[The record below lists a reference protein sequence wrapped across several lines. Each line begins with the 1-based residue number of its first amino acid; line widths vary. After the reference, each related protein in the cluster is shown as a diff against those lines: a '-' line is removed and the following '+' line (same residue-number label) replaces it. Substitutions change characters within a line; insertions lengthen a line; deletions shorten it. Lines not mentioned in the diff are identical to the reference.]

1 MADGHDQFIAGFM
14 DDYFA
19 ECDEHLVTVRDLLL
33 TLERSLGSAAPQG
46 ALDELFRSFH
56 SIKGISGMVEL
67 RPAEMLAHEMESY
80 LRALRQR
87 DTSLSQ
93 AGVDALIAGV
103 DALERVIAAR
113 REERQGPD
121 VAPVLKGIAA
131 VVPGTDPDAGA
142 APPEAAAIPSG
153 ADWIVTF
160 TPSADLSQRGITVD
174 VVRTRLR
181 EHGTIVSASPRILEG
196 GIAFEFGLA
205 GRLDDDTRAA
215 WAADGLVAAPP
226 ISGAAPSPDV
236 TPDAEPDESADNAV
250 PVVSHYVRVDL
261 ARLDDLMR
269 MIGDLVISRAR
280 LEDALARIEPRV
292 PAVDWRAV
300 QESSAAIERHLR
312 DLREGVVRVR
322 LVPVG
327 EIFRR
332 MPFVVRDLARE
343 SGARVN
349 LVLKGQDTEIDKFL
363 IERMMD
369 PVLHLVRNAV
379 THAFESPEERRA
391 AGKPEVGTLTMSA
404 TTVGESVVLDIA
416 DDGRGVDVERVA
428 RRARE
433 LQLPVPDVLDDDA
446 VLDLLSAA
454 GFSTRDETDRG
465 SGRGVGMTVV
475 RSTVQQ
481 LDGRMWL
488 HTEPGRGTRFT
499 IELPLTLSITE
510 AMIAT
515 VGDRT
520 FAIPQTAVR
529 EVIEI
534 DPAALR
540 RIEHHELAPYRGGT
554 LPVVR
559 LSRIFD
565 IGERPRRSLHAFVVG
580 AGSEAV
586 AVAVDRIAGQ
596 REIVV
601 RAMAD
606 SMVRVSGVSGATD
619 LGDGRVV
626 LILNLAALARAG
638 QEPGGGTGRLR
649 SVS

>member
-1 MADGHDQFIAGFM
+1 MASGDDPFIAGFM

-19 ECDEHLVTVRDLLL
+19 ECEEHLVAIRDLLL
-33 TLERSLGSAAPQG
+33 TLERSVGGAPPRV

-67 RPAEMLAHEMESY
+67 RPAELLAHEMESY

-87 DTSLSQ
+87 DTALSQ

-103 DALERVIAAR
+103 EALERVIAAR
-113 REERQGPD
+113 REQRQGPD
-121 VAPVLKGIAA
+121 IAPALTGIAA
-131 VVPGTDPDAGA
+131 VVPAAPRPADGTDAVDEGPR
-142 APPEAAAIPSG
+142 SFV
-153 ADWIVTF
+153 DWRVVF
-160 TPSADLSQRGITVD
+160 TPSPELNQRGITVD

-181 EHGTIVSASPRILEG
+181 EHGTIVTATPRILER
-196 GIAFEFGLA
+196 GIAFEFGFA
-205 GRLDDDTRAA
+205 GSIDDETIRA
-215 WAADGLVAAPP
+215 WAADGIVVTPAGGEAAAEAAPE
-226 ISGAAPSPDV
+226 SDVDEAADH
-236 TPDAEPDESADNAV
+236 AV

-280 LEDALARIEPRV
+280 LEDALARVEPRV
-292 PAVDWRAV
+292 PAVDWRAI
-300 QESSAAIERHLR
+300 QETSAAIERHLR

-343 SGARVN
+343 SGARIN
-349 LVLKGQDTEIDKFL
+349 LVLRGQDTEIDKFL

-379 THAFESPEERRA
+379 SHAFESPDERRA
-391 AGKPEVGTLTMSA
+391 AGKPEEGMLTMAA
-404 TTVGESVVLDIA
+404 TTVGESVVLEIA
-416 DDGRGVDVERVA
+416 DDGRGIDVEAVA
-428 RRARE
+428 GRARA
-433 LQLPVPDVLDDDA
+433 LHLPVPDAPDDA
-446 VLDLLSAA
+446 ALLDLLCTA
-454 GFSTRDETDRG
+454 GFSTREDSDRA

-475 RSTVQQ
+475 RSAVQQ
-481 LDGRMWL
+481 LDGRMSL

-520 FAIPQTAVR
+520 FAVPQTAVR

-540 RIEHHELAPYRGGT
+540 RVENHELAPYRGGT

-559 LSRIFD
+559 LSRVFG

-580 AGSEAV
+580 TGQDAV

-606 SMVRVSGVSGATD
+606 SMVRVGGVSGATD

-626 LILNLAALARAG
+626 LILNLAAMALAG
-638 QEPGGGTGRLR
+638 QGGGGTRWLR

>member
-1 MADGHDQFIAGFM
+1 MADSDQFIAGFM

-19 ECDEHLVTVRDLLL
+19 ECDEHLVAIRDLLL
-33 TLERSLGSAAPQG
+33 TLERSLGGPPPG
-46 ALDELFRSFH
+46 VALDELFRSFH

-67 RPAEMLAHEMESY
+67 RPAELLAHEMESY

-87 DTSLSQ
+87 DTSLTQ
-93 AGVDALIAGV
+93 EGVDALVAGV
-103 DALERVIAAR
+103 EALERVIAAR
-113 REERQGPD
+113 REQRQGPD
-121 VAPVLKGIAA
+121 IAPTLTSIAA
-131 VVPGTDPDAGA
+131 VVPAGRQA
-142 APPEAAAIPSG
+142 VAGEDGEGAGEQPG
-153 ADWIVTF
+153 ADWMVTF
-160 TPSADLSQRGITVD
+160 TPTPALNARGITVD
-174 VVRTRLR
+174 VVRARLR
-181 EHGTIVSASPRILEG
+181 ERGTIVGATPRILES
-196 GIAFEFGLA
+196 GIAFEFGFA
-205 GRLDDDTRAA
+205 GSLDDETIGA
-215 WAADGLVAAPP
+215 WAAEGIAVTRPSAETAPAGAGPDSDVDEAA
-226 ISGAAPSPDV
+226 DH
-236 TPDAEPDESADNAV
+236 AV

-261 ARLDDLMR
+261 ARLDNLMR

-280 LEDALARIEPRV
+280 LEDALARVEPRV
-292 PAVDWRAV
+292 PAVDWRAI

-322 LVPVG
+322 LVPIG

-343 SGARVN
+343 SGARIN
-349 LVLKGQDTEIDKFL
+349 LVLRGQETEIDKFL

-379 THAFESPEERRA
+379 SHGFESPEERRA
-391 AGKPEVGTLTMSA
+391 AGKPDAGTLTMSA
-404 TTVGESVVLDIA
+404 ATVGESVVLEIT
-416 DDGRGVDVERVA
+416 DDGRGIDREEVA
-428 RRARE
+428 RRARA
-433 LQLPVPDVLDDDA
+433 LHMPVPEPLDDA
-446 VLDLLSAA
+446 ATLDLLCTA
-454 GFSTRDETDRG
+454 GFSTREETDRA

-481 LDGRMWL
+481 LDGRMSL
-488 HTEPGRGTRFT
+488 HSEPGRGTRFT

-520 FAIPQTAVR
+520 FAVPQTAVR

-534 DPAALR
+534 DPADLR
-540 RIEHHELAPYRGGT
+540 QIENHELAPYRGGT

-559 LSRIFD
+559 LSRVFD
-565 IGERPRRSLHAFVVG
+565 IGERPRRALHAFVVG
-580 AGSEAV
+580 AGHDAV

-606 SMVRVSGVSGATD
+606 SMVKVNGVSGATD

-638 QEPGGGTGRLR
+638 QEPGDGARRLR
-649 SVS
+649 SAS

>member
-1 MADGHDQFIAGFM
+1 MPDDGDFIAGFM

-19 ECDEHLVTVRDLLL
+19 ECDEHLVAVRDLLL
-33 TLERSLGSAAPQG
+33 TLERSLGRATPPG

-67 RPAEMLAHEMESY
+67 RAAEVLAHEMESY
-80 LRALRQR
+80 LRALRQG
-87 DTSLSQ
+87 DTALSQ
-93 AGVDALIAGV
+93 EGVDALIGGV
-103 DALERVIAAR
+103 DTLERVITAR
-113 REERQGPD
+113 REQRPGPD
-121 VAPVLKGIAA
+121 IASTLAGIAA
-131 VVPGTDPDAGA
+131 VVPANGTGA
-142 APPEAAAIPSG
+142 ADTVAAAGEQRPI
-153 ADWIVTF
+153 DWHVTF
-160 TPSADLSQRGITVD
+160 TPSADLNERGITVD
-174 VVRTRLR
+174 VVRARLR
-181 EHGTIVSASPRILEG
+181 ERGDIVSATPRILEN

-205 GRLDDDTRAA
+205 GSLDDETIAG
-215 WAADGLVAAPP
+215 WAADGLAVSRPTPEVAARASLPG
-226 ISGAAPSPDV
+226 SDVDEAADQ
-236 TPDAEPDESADNAV
+236 AV

-292 PAVDWRAV
+292 PAVEWRAV

-322 LVPVG
+322 LVPIG

-343 SGARVN
+343 SGARID
-349 LVLKGQDTEIDKFL
+349 LVLRGQETEIDKFL

-379 THAFESPEERRA
+379 SHGFESPEERRA
-391 AGKPEVGTLTMSA
+391 AGKPEAGTLTMSA
-404 TTVGESVVLDIA
+404 ATMGESVVLEIA
-416 DDGRGVDVERVA
+416 DDGRGIDVADVA
-428 RRARE
+428 LRARA
-433 LQLPVPDVLDDDA
+433 LDLPVPDVLDDA
-446 VLDLLSAA
+446 TVLDLLCLP
-454 GFSTRDETDRG
+454 GFSTRDEIDRG

-481 LDGRMWL
+481 LDGRMSL
-488 HTEPGRGTRFT
+488 HSEPGRGTRFT

-520 FAIPQTAVR
+520 FAVPQTAVR

-534 DPAALR
+534 DPADLR
-540 RIEHHELAPYRGGT
+540 RIENHELAPYRGGT

-559 LSRIFD
+559 LSRVFD

-580 AGSEAV
+580 VGTDAV

-606 SMVRVSGVSGATD
+606 SMIRVSGVSGATD

-638 QEPGGGTGRLR
+638 QGPGGTARGLR
-649 SVS
+649 SAS

>member
-1 MADGHDQFIAGFM
+1 MARGDDPFIAGFM

-19 ECDEHLVTVRDLLL
+19 ECDEHLVAIRDLLL
-33 TLERSLGSAAPQG
+33 TLERSLGGPAPVA

-56 SIKGISGMVEL
+56 SLKGISGMVEL
-67 RPAEMLAHEMESY
+67 RPAELLAHEMESY

-87 DTSLSQ
+87 DTALSQ
-93 AGVDALIAGV
+93 EGVDALIAGV
-103 DALERVIAAR
+103 DALERVLTAR
-113 REERQGPD
+113 RERRQTADIGPALAGLASLAQAPGALASPD
-121 VAPVLKGIAA
+121 QVAAD
-131 VVPGTDPDAGA
+131 PGGQPA
-142 APPEAAAIPSG
+142 
-153 ADWIVTF
+153 ADWVVTF
-160 TPSADLSQRGITVD
+160 SPTADLNRRGITVD
-174 VVRTRLR
+174 SVRARLR
-181 EHGTIVSASPRILEG
+181 ELGTIVSATPRILES
-196 GIAFEFGLA
+196 GIAFEFGFNGSVDEAARA
-205 GRLDDDTRAA
+205 GWLQDGVTFERPDPGSGEALPSAVSDVDE
-215 WAADGLVAAPP
+215 AADH
-226 ISGAAPSPDV
+226 
-236 TPDAEPDESADNAV
+236 AV

-292 PAVDWRAV
+292 PAGDWRAI
-300 QESSAAIERHLR
+300 QESGAAIERHLR

-343 SGARVN
+343 SGARIE
-349 LVLKGQDTEIDKFL
+349 LVLRGQETEIDKFL

-379 THAFESPEERRA
+379 SHGFESPEERRA
-391 AGKPEVGTLTMSA
+391 AGKPEAGTLTMSA
-404 TTVGESVVLDIA
+404 TTVGESVVLEIA
-416 DDGRGVDVERVA
+416 DDGRGIDVEGVA
-428 RRARE
+428 RHARA
-433 LQLPVPDVLDDDA
+433 LGLPVPDVLTDEV
-446 VLDLLSAA
+446 VLDLLCAA
-454 GFSTRDETDRG
+454 GLSTREETDRG
-465 SGRGVGMTVV
+465 SGRGIGMAVV
-475 RSTVQQ
+475 RATVQQ
-481 LDGRMWL
+481 LDGRMSL
-488 HTEPGRGTRFT
+488 HSEPGQGTRFT

-520 FAIPQTAVR
+520 FAIPQSSVR

-534 DPAALR
+534 EPAALR

-559 LSRIFD
+559 LSTVFD
-565 IGERPRRSLHAFVVG
+565 IAERPRRSLHAFVVG
-580 AGSEAV
+580 AGPEAV

-606 SMVRVSGVSGATD
+606 SMIKVRGVSGATD

-626 LILNLAALARAG
+626 LILNLAALARPG
-638 QEPGGGTGRLR
+638 QAPADRRLR